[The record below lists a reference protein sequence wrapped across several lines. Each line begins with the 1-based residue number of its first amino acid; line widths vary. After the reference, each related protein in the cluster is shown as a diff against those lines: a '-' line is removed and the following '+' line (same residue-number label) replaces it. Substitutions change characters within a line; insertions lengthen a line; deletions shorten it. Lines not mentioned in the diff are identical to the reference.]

1 MDQTALATL
10 LQANQEQAAAKMAR
24 VFREKMSKEDKRDK
38 FGDAG
43 KAVRQPE
50 VFHRKNLLNG
60 RLEVRISVMALLRPR
75 KFQS

>member
-1 MDQTALATL
+1 MVAEPKDPWNQGEGTNREVYDAMDQTALATL

-43 KAVRQPE
+43 WQT
-50 VFHRKNLLNG
+50 G
-60 RLEVRISVMALLRPR
+60 S
-75 KFQS
+75 